1 MLNFHVILKNK
12 TELDVTQYLK
22 NNSTWSQKTISEL
35 LQELRGKNKDIH
47 ILNGKNP
54 QHFLCKQN
62 G

>member
-1 MLNFHVILKNK
+1 MWPSIWKIIAP
-12 TELDVTQYLK
+12 
-22 NNSTWSQKTISEL
+22 WSQKTISEL